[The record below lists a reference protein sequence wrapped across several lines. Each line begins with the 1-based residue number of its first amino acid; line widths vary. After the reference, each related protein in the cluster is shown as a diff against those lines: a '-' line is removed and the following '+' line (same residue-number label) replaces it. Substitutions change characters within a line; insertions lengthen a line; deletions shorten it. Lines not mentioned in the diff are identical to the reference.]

1 MSDAENEESDLP
13 GQRRRARRLRRIER
27 KKGRDHA
34 VAHHDHSSHAHDEE
48 GGCGFESERS
58 SRIRRRRKKKGEV
71 APDQAVSEPSEV
83 EAPLLNGSDLS
94 VSGLELPSS
103 SSESVRAQQ
112 VAYVN
117 LKPAA
122 AAETSADVSSGS
134 APASEA
140 AVAESAGAATAG
152 AETAADIGGAP
163 ADAAGGASEAA
174 VALAAET
181 SADVNSGSA
190 PASEAAVAES
200 AGAATAGAETATDI
214 GGAPADAAGVSGSA
228 EDVMSQVA
236 YDSISENAS
245 NFIPVEQYSTVESS
259 DSLAEGGV
267 GAQGY
272 STSGKASLSDLLGMS
287 ATSSFGHEVGHPS
300 VRRFDE
306 IHLGDAGLMT
316 WPQLNMVMG
325 ASTSIHQG
333 LGESHS
339 VHQQSAVLYSS
350 LGDASVE

>member
-1 MSDAENEESDLP
+1 
-13 GQRRRARRLRRIER
+13 
-27 KKGRDHA
+27 
-34 VAHHDHSSHAHDEE
+34 
-48 GGCGFESERS
+48 
-58 SRIRRRRKKKGEV
+58 
-71 APDQAVSEPSEV
+71 
-83 EAPLLNGSDLS
+83 
-94 VSGLELPSS
+94 
-103 SSESVRAQQ
+103 
-112 VAYVN
+112 
-117 LKPAA
+117 
-122 AAETSADVSSGS
+122 
-134 APASEA
+134 
-140 AVAESAGAATAG
+140 
-152 AETAADIGGAP
+152 
-163 ADAAGGASEAA
+163 
-174 VALAAET
+174 
-181 SADVNSGSA
+181 VNSGSA

-272 STSGKASLSDLLGMS
+272 STSGKASLYDLLGMS

-350 LGDASVE
+350 LGDTSVE